1 MANLILHKKRM
12 KRIYLVP
19 TVLMSCV
26 SFTFAQQQIS
36 GTVQDEKGAPLQ
48 NVSVAN
54 LQTQTAAVT
63 DSSGNFII
71 DAEKGNVLEF
81 SLDNVTQ
88 KITVDNR
95 TKYPVIL
102 RNKLTDIE
110 EVVMVGYGSQKRSDV
125 TGAIGSV
132 KSEDFNKGLVA
143 NVGQLLQGKVAGVN
157 VANVSG
163 EPGANQN
170 IVIRGVGSL
179 RSGTTPLYVIDGFV
193 IDNSNTGVANNP
205 MNFINPQDIESMDVL
220 KDASASAIY
229 GARGANGVI
238 VITTKKGK
246 KGRTE
251 MNLSTSLTASHLAN
265 KMDVFS
271 ADEFRKQVTAIG
283 AKLDDMGGSTD
294 WQDELTRTAI
304 SKNINFSASG
314 ATENSNYY
322 AALGYEDQEGILYN
336 SSLRRYS
343 GRVNVSQKAFDG
355 RVNIDFNINGSKT
368 ENDRPSVT
376 SMVSTMLT
384 LNPTY
389 PAYTNGLPTTV
400 FNNGGF
406 NPLIRQDLYTDF
418 TSNNRILANFSPSVE
433 IIKGLTYKLNLGVD
447 YSSAD
452 RVIQNIPNAV
462 PLEIGNLNLN
472 YFSNNNTL
480 VENTLTYKF
489 KINRHD
495 FNVMAGHSYQR
506 LMLTSRG
513 WYYENF
519 PINGI
524 EPQYQIPAAGK
535 TNATSSVTANKNE
548 LQSWFGRMNYGYQD
562 KYLLTATLR
571 ADGSSKFG
579 ENNRYGV
586 FPSVAAGWNII
597 KEDFLADV
605 DAVSNLKLRASWGKT
620 GNQEIP
626 SKITK
631 RSYKS
636 ASDGSGQATYPLNDS
651 GNYPVGVYLVRANNP
666 DLQWEVTTQ
675 TNVGVDFGFLNNRL
689 TGTVDFFKKVSDNI
703 LLEINPTDPIEP
715 AEKMWKNIPNMSINN
730 TGWEFSLD
738 YSSDRNKA
746 FTYSIGGNASFI
758 KNEVK
763 DSPYRVLTTGEAQGP
778 GTTNAVINGYI
789 NGQPIGTFYVREF
802 LGLSENGTNIFR
814 DVDGDGII
822 TDNDRVAS
830 GSALPDFTYNLYLKA
845 AYKNFDL
852 GLNFNGVSGNMIYN
866 NTASTLFTRGRL
878 GISNNTTDVATQF
891 PNESVNNTNVI
902 STRYLEKGD
911 FLRLNNATLGYNLN
925 PKMLGIG
932 DHIRNIRFSVT
943 AQNLFVITKY
953 SGFDPEINTGISQG
967 GIQSFGIDYST
978 YPKARSF
985 VFGVNVA
992 F

>member
-1 MANLILHKKRM
+1 M

-26 SFTFAQQQIS
+26 GFTFAQNKIS
-36 GTVQDEKGAPLQ
+36 DTVKDETKMK
-48 NVSVAN
+48 
-54 LQTQTAAVT
+54 
-63 DSSGNFII
+63 DI
-71 DAEKGNVLEF
+71 D
-81 SLDNVTQ
+81 
-88 KITVDNR
+88 
-95 TKYPVIL
+95 
-102 RNKLTDIE
+102 
-110 EVVMVGYGSQKRSDV
+110 EVVMVGYGSQKKSDV

-193 IDNSNTGVANNP
+193 IDNSNTGVASNP
-205 MNFINPQDIESMDVL
+205 MNFINPEDIASMDVL

-251 MNLSTSLTASHLAN
+251 MNLSSSLTVSNLAN
-265 KMDVFS
+265 KMNVFS
-271 ADEFRKQVTAIG
+271 ADEFRKQVNGMG
-283 AKLDDMGGSTD
+283 AKIDDMGGSTD

-304 SKNINFSASG
+304 SKNINFSAAG

-336 SSLRRYS
+336 SALRRYS
-343 GRVNVSQKAFDG
+343 GRVNVSQKAFNG
-355 RVNIDFNINGSKT
+355 RMNIDFNINGTKT
-368 ENDRPSVT
+368 ENSRPTT
-376 SMVSTMLT
+376 SSIVSTMLT

-389 PAYTNGLPTTV
+389 PAFTNGSPTTV
-400 FNNGGF
+400 FNNGSF
-406 NPLIRQDLYTDF
+406 NPLIRQDIYSDLTD
-418 TSNNRILANFSPSVE
+418 NNRILANVSPSIE

-447 YSSAD
+447 YSKAD
-452 RVIQNIPNAV
+452 RAVQNIPHAI
-462 PLEIGNLNLN
+462 PQEDGSLSLE

-480 VENTLTYKF
+480 VENYLTYKF
-489 KINRHD
+489 KVKNHD
-495 FNVMAGHSYQR
+495 FNVMAGHSFQR
-506 LMLTSRG
+506 LYMEVRG
-513 WYYENF
+513 WNYRGF
-519 PINGI
+519 PNNGI
-524 EPQYQIPAAGK
+524 EPKYQITAYKELLSSSSAA
-535 TNATSSVTANKNE
+535 SRNE
-548 LQSWFGRMNYGYQD
+548 LQSWFGRLNYGFQD

-586 FPSVAAGWNII
+586 FPSVAAGWNIG
-597 KEDFLADV
+597 KENFLSNV
-605 DAVSNLKLRASWGKT
+605 EMVNNLKLRGSWGKT

-626 SKITK
+626 NKITK

-636 ASDGSGQATYPLNDS
+636 ASDGGGQATYPMDDS
-651 GNYPVGVYLVRANNP
+651 GTYPVGIYLVRAENP
-666 DLQWEVTTQ
+666 NIQWEVTTQ
-675 TNVGVDFGFLNNRL
+675 TNIGVDFGLFNNRL
-689 TGTVDFFKKVSDNI
+689 TGTVDYFKKVSDKV
-703 LLEINPTDPIEP
+703 LLEMTPTDPISAQP
-715 AEKMWKNIPNMSINN
+715 TIWQNIPNVSIHNQ
-730 TGWEFSLD
+730 GWEFALNYNSNL
-738 YSSDRNKA
+738 NKE
-746 FTYSIGGNASFI
+746 FIYSIGGNASVI
-758 KNEVK
+758 KNKVK
-763 DSPYRVLTTGEAQGP
+763 DSPYKVISTGEAQGP
-778 GTTNAVINGYI
+778 GTTNAVINGYL
-789 NGQPIGTFYVREF
+789 NGQPIGTFYVKEF
-802 LGLSENGTNIFR
+802 LGLNQNGTNIFR
-814 DVDGDGII
+814 DVDGDGTI
-822 TDNDRVAS
+822 TDNDRIAA
-830 GSALPDFTYNLYLKA
+830 GSALPDFTYNIYLKA

-852 GLNFNGVSGNMIYN
+852 GLNFNGVAGNMIYN

-878 GISNNTTDVATQF
+878 GLSQNTTDVATQF
-891 PNESVNNTNVI
+891 PNESTNNTNVI

-911 FLRLNNATLGYNLN
+911 FFRLNNATLGYNLD
-925 PKMLGIG
+925 PKILGIG
-932 DHIRNIRFSVT
+932 DHIRNIRFSIT
-943 AQNLFVITKY
+943 AQNLFIITKY

-967 GIQSFGIDYST
+967 GVQSFGIDYAT

>member
-1 MANLILHKKRM
+1 M

-26 SFTFAQQQIS
+26 SLTFAQKKESDTIK
-36 GTVQDEKGAPLQ
+36 DE
-48 NVSVAN
+48 S
-54 LQTQTAAVT
+54 
-63 DSSGNFII
+63 
-71 DAEKGNVLEF
+71 
-81 SLDNVTQ
+81 
-88 KITVDNR
+88 
-95 TKYPVIL
+95 
-102 RNKLTDIE
+102 KLKDIE

-170 IVIRGVGSL
+170 IIIRGVGSL

-193 IDNSNTGVANNP
+193 IDNSNTGVASNP
-205 MNFINPQDIESMDVL
+205 MNFINPEDIASMDVL

-251 MNLSTSLTASHLAN
+251 MNLSSSLTVSNLAT
-265 KMDVFS
+265 KMNVFS
-271 ADEFRKQVTAIG
+271 ADEFRKQVTGMG
-283 AKLDDMGGSTD
+283 AKIDDMGGSTD

-304 SKNINFSASG
+304 SKNVNFSAAG

-336 SSLRRYS
+336 SALRRYS
-343 GRVNVSQKAFDG
+343 GRVNVSQKAFNG
-355 RVNIDFNINGSKT
+355 RMNIDFNINGTKT
-368 ENDRPSVT
+368 ENNRPTT
-376 SMVSTMLT
+376 SSIVSTMLT

-389 PAYTNGLPTTV
+389 PAFTNGSPTTV
-400 FNNGGF
+400 FNNGSF
-406 NPLIRQDLYTDF
+406 NPLIRQDIYSDLTD
-418 TSNNRILANFSPSVE
+418 NNRILANVSPSIE

-447 YSSAD
+447 YSKAD
-452 RVIQNIPNAV
+452 RAVQNIPHAI
-462 PLEIGNLNLN
+462 PQEDGSLSLE

-480 VENTLTYKF
+480 VENYLTYKF
-489 KINRHD
+489 KVKNHD
-495 FNVMAGHSYQR
+495 FNVMAGHSFQR
-506 LMLTSRG
+506 LYMEVRG
-513 WYYENF
+513 WNYRGF
-519 PINGI
+519 PNNGI
-524 EPQYQIPAAGK
+524 EPKYQITAYKELLSSSSAA
-535 TNATSSVTANKNE
+535 SRNE
-548 LQSWFGRMNYGYQD
+548 LQSWFGRLNYGFQD

-586 FPSVAAGWNII
+586 FPSVAAGWNIS
-597 KEDFLADV
+597 KENFLSNV
-605 DAVSNLKLRASWGKT
+605 EMVNNLKLRGSWGKT

-626 SKITK
+626 NKITK

-636 ASDGSGQATYPLNDS
+636 ASDGGGQATYPMDDS
-651 GNYPVGVYLVRANNP
+651 GTYPVGIYLVRAENP
-666 DLQWEVTTQ
+666 NIQWEVTTQ
-675 TNVGVDFGFLNNRL
+675 TNIGVDFGLFNNRL
-689 TGTVDFFKKVSDNI
+689 TGTVDYFKKVSDKV
-703 LLEINPTDPIEP
+703 LLEMTPTDPISAQP
-715 AEKMWKNIPNMSINN
+715 TIWQNIPNVSIHNQ
-730 TGWEFSLD
+730 GWEFALN
-738 YSSDRNKA
+738 YNSDLNKA
-746 FTYSIGGNASFI
+746 FTYSIGGNASVI
-758 KNEVK
+758 KNKVK
-763 DSPYRVLTTGEAQGP
+763 DSPYKVISTGEAQGP
-778 GTTNAVINGYI
+778 GTTNAVINGYL
-789 NGQPIGTFYVREF
+789 NGQPIGTFYVKEF
-802 LGLSENGTNIFR
+802 LGLNQNGTNIFR
-814 DVDGDGII
+814 DVDGDGTI
-822 TDNDRVAS
+822 TDNDRVAA
-830 GSALPDFTYNLYLKA
+830 GSALPDFTYNIYLKA

-852 GLNFNGVSGNMIYN
+852 GLNFNGVAGNMIYN

-878 GISNNTTDVATQF
+878 GLSQNTTDAATQF
-891 PNESVNNTNVI
+891 PNESTNNTNVI

-911 FLRLNNATLGYNLN
+911 FFRLNNATLGYNLN
-925 PKMLGIG
+925 PKFLGIG

-967 GIQSFGIDYST
+967 GVQSFGIDYAT

>member
-1 MANLILHKKRM
+1 M

-26 SFTFAQQQIS
+26 SLTYAQKKVS
-36 GTVQDEKGAPLQ
+36 DTVKGEKH
-48 NVSVAN
+48 
-54 LQTQTAAVT
+54 TY
-63 DSSGNFII
+63 I
-71 DAEKGNVLEF
+71 D
-81 SLDNVTQ
+81 
-88 KITVDNR
+88 
-95 TKYPVIL
+95 
-102 RNKLTDIE
+102 
-110 EVVMVGYGSQKRSDV
+110 EVVMIGYGSQKKSDV
-125 TGAIGSV
+125 TGAVASV
-132 KSEDFNKGLVA
+132 KSDDFNKGLVA
-143 NVGQLLQGKVAGVN
+143 NAGQLLQGKVAGVN

-220 KDASASAIY
+220 KDASAAAIY

-246 KGRTE
+246 KGRTQ
-251 MNLSTSLTASHLAN
+251 MNLSSNLTISNLAN
-265 KMDVFS
+265 KMNVFS
-271 ADEFRKQVTAIG
+271 ADEFRRQVAAMG
-283 AKLDDMGGSTD
+283 AKVDDMGGNTD
-294 WQDELTRTAI
+294 WQDELTRTAV
-304 SKNINFSASG
+304 SKNVNFSASG

-336 SSLRRYS
+336 SNLRRYS

-355 RVNIDFNINGSKT
+355 RVNIDFNLNGSRT
-368 ENDRPSVT
+368 ENNRPSVT

-384 LNPTY
+384 MNPTY
-389 PAYTNGLPTTV
+389 PAYTNGAPTTV
-400 FNNGGF
+400 FNNGAF
-406 NPLIRQDLYTDF
+406 NPLIRQDIYKDLTN
-418 TSNNRILANFSPSVE
+418 NNRILANVSPSIE

-452 RVIQNIPNAV
+452 RIIQNTPHAI
-462 PLEIGNLNLN
+462 PLEVGTLNLN
-472 YFSNNNTL
+472 YYSNNNTL

-489 KINRHD
+489 KFDRHD
-495 FNVMAGHSYQR
+495 FNVMAGHSYQKLFLVAR
-506 LMLTSRG
+506 S
-513 WYYENF
+513 WDYSVF
-519 PINGI
+519 PNNGI
-524 EPQYQIPAAGK
+524 EPQYQIGAANK
-535 TNATSSVTANKNE
+535 NNTTSSSLANKNE
-548 LQSWFGRMNYGYQD
+548 LQSWFGRVNYGFAD

-579 ENNRYGV
+579 ANNRYGI
-586 FPSVAAGWNII
+586 FPSVAAGWNIS
-597 KEDFLADV
+597 KESFLVDV
-605 DAVSNLKLRASWGKT
+605 DAISNLKLRASWGKT

-626 SKITK
+626 NKITQ

-636 ASDGSGQATYPLNDS
+636 ASDGSGQATYPMDDS
-651 GNYPVGVYLVRANNP
+651 GNYPVGIYLVRANNP

-675 TNVGVDFGFLNNRL
+675 TNIGVDFGLFNNRL
-689 TGTVDFFKKVSDNI
+689 SGTVDFFKKVSNDI
-703 LLEINPTDPIEP
+703 LLEISPEDPIEP
-715 AEKMWKNIPNMSINN
+715 AETMWKNIPNMSINN
-730 TGWEFSLD
+730 TGLEFSLNYD
-738 YSSDRNKA
+738 SNRSRD
-746 FTYSIGGNASFI
+746 FTYSIGGNISFI

-763 DSPYRVLTTGEAQGP
+763 DSPYKVISTGEAQGP
-778 GTTNAVINGYI
+778 GTTNAVINGYL

-802 LGLSENGTNIFR
+802 VGLSENGTNIFR
-814 DVDGDGII
+814 DVDGDGQI
-822 TDNDRVAS
+822 TDNDRIAA
-830 GSALPDFTYNLYLKA
+830 GSALPDFTYNINLKA

-852 GLNFNGVSGNMIYN
+852 GLNFNGVAGNMIYN

-878 GISNNTTDVATQF
+878 GLSQNTTDAATQF
-891 PNESVNNTNVI
+891 PNESANNTNVI

-911 FLRLNNATLGYNLN
+911 FFRLNNATLGYNLN
-925 PKMLGIG
+925 PKVLGLG
-932 DHIRNIRFSVT
+932 EHIRNIRFSIT
-943 AQNLFVITKY
+943 GQNLFVLTKY

-967 GIQSFGIDYST
+967 GIQSFGIDYAT

>member
-1 MANLILHKKRM
+1 M
-12 KRIYLVP
+12 KRIYLVS

-26 SFTFAQQQIS
+26 SLTFAQKKESDTIK
-36 GTVQDEKGAPLQ
+36 DE
-48 NVSVAN
+48 S
-54 LQTQTAAVT
+54 
-63 DSSGNFII
+63 
-71 DAEKGNVLEF
+71 
-81 SLDNVTQ
+81 
-88 KITVDNR
+88 
-95 TKYPVIL
+95 
-102 RNKLTDIE
+102 KLTDIE
-110 EVVMVGYGSQKRSDV
+110 EVVMVGYGSQKKSDV
-125 TGAIGSV
+125 TGAVGSV

-143 NVGQLLQGKVAGVN
+143 NAGQLLQGKVAGVN

-220 KDASASAIY
+220 KDASAAAIY

-246 KGRTE
+246 KGRTQ
-251 MNLSTSLTASHLAN
+251 MNLSSNLTISNLAN
-265 KMDVFS
+265 KMDVFG
-271 ADEFRKQVTAIG
+271 ADEFRRQVTAMG
-283 AKLDDMGGSTD
+283 AKVDDMGGNTD
-294 WQDELTRTAI
+294 WQEELTRTAV
-304 SKNINFSASG
+304 SKTVNFSAAG
-314 ATENSNYY
+314 ATENSNYF

-336 SSLRRYS
+336 SNLRRYT

-355 RVNIDFNINGSKT
+355 RVNIDFNLNGTRT
-368 ENDRPSVT
+368 ENNRPSVT
-376 SMVSTMLT
+376 SIVSTMLT

-389 PAYTNGLPTTV
+389 PAFTDGSPTTI
-400 FNNGGF
+400 FNNGAF
-406 NPLIRQDLYTDF
+406 NPLIRQQIYKDF
-418 TSNNRILANFSPSVE
+418 TSNNRILANISPSVE
-433 IIKGLTYKLNLGVD
+433 IIKGLIYKMNLGID

-452 RVIQNIPNAV
+452 RVVQNTPHAI
-462 PLEIGNLNLN
+462 PLEVGTLNLN
-472 YFSNNNTL
+472 YFTNNNTL
-480 VENTLTYKF
+480 IENTLTYKF

-506 LMLTSRG
+506 LFLTARS
-513 WYYENF
+513 WDYSVF
-519 PINGI
+519 PNNGI
-524 EPQYQIPAAGK
+524 EPQYQIGAANK
-535 TNATSSVTANKNE
+535 NNTTSSSIANRNE
-548 LQSWFGRMNYGYQD
+548 LQSWFGRVNYGFAD

-586 FPSVAAGWNII
+586 FPSVAAGWNIS
-597 KEDFLADV
+597 KESFLENV
-605 DAVSNLKLRASWGKT
+605 DAISNLKLRASWGKT

-636 ASDGSGQATYPLNDS
+636 ASDGTGQATYPMDDS
-651 GNYPVGVYLVRANNP
+651 GNYPVGIYLVRANNP

-675 TNVGVDFGFLNNRL
+675 TNIGLDFGFLNNRL
-689 TGTVDFFKKVSDNI
+689 TGSVDLFKKVSNDI
-703 LLEINPTDPIEP
+703 LLEISPEDPIEP
-715 AEKMWKNIPNMSINN
+715 AETMWKNIPDMSINN
-730 TGWEFSLD
+730 TGLEFAINYDSNRN
-738 YSSDRNKA
+738 SD
-746 FTYSIGGNASFI
+746 FTYSIGGNMSFI

-763 DSPYRVLTTGEAQGP
+763 DSPYKVISTGEAQGP

-789 NGQPIGTFYVREF
+789 NGQPIGTFYVRDF
-802 LGLSENGTNIFR
+802 QGLNAAGTNIFR
-814 DVDGDGII
+814 DVDGDGQI
-822 TDNDRVAS
+822 TDNDRIAA
-830 GSALPDFTYNLYLKA
+830 GSALPDFTYNINLKA

-852 GLNFNGVSGNMIYN
+852 GLNFNGVAGNMIYN

-878 GISNNTTDVATQF
+878 GLSQNTTSAATQF
-891 PNESVNNTNVI
+891 PNESANNTNVI

-911 FLRLNNATLGYNLN
+911 FFRLNNATLGYNLD
-925 PKMLGIG
+925 PKIIGIG
-932 DHIRNIRFSVT
+932 EHIRNIRFTVT
-943 AQNLFVITKY
+943 GQNLFVITKY

-967 GIQSFGIDYST
+967 GIQSFGIDYAT
-978 YPKARSF
+978 YPRARSF

>member
-1 MANLILHKKRM
+1 M

-19 TVLMSCV
+19 TVLMGCV
-26 SFTFAQQQIS
+26 SFTFGQNTIS
-36 GTVQDEKGAPLQ
+36 DTVKDETK
-48 NVSVAN
+48 VK
-54 LQTQTAAVT
+54 
-63 DSSGNFII
+63 DI
-71 DAEKGNVLEF
+71 D
-81 SLDNVTQ
+81 
-88 KITVDNR
+88 
-95 TKYPVIL
+95 
-102 RNKLTDIE
+102 
-110 EVVMVGYGSQKRSDV
+110 EVVMVGYGSQKKSDV

-157 VANVSG
+157 VASVSG

-205 MNFINPQDIESMDVL
+205 MNFINPDDIASLDVL
-220 KDASASAIY
+220 KDASAAAIY

-246 KGRTE
+246 KGRTQ
-251 MNLSTSLTASHLAN
+251 MNFSSNLTISNLAN
-265 KMDVFS
+265 KMDVFT
-271 ADEFRKQVTAIG
+271 ADEFRQQVTAIG
-283 AKLDDMGGSTD
+283 GKLDDMGGSTD
-294 WQDELTRTAI
+294 WQDELTRTAV
-304 SKNINFSASG
+304 SKNVNFSAAG
-314 ATENSNYY
+314 ATDTSNYY

-336 SSLRRYS
+336 SSLKRYT
-343 GRVNVSQKAFDG
+343 GRINMSQKAFDG
-355 RVNIDFNINGSKT
+355 RVNIDFNLNGTKT
-368 ENDRPSVT
+368 ENNRPNATSV
-376 SMVSTMLT
+376 VSEMLT
-384 LNPTY
+384 WNPTY
-389 PAYTNGLPTTV
+389 PAYTNGAPTAV
-400 FNNGGF
+400 FNNGAF
-406 NPLIRQDLYTDF
+406 NPLIRREIYKDF
-418 TSNNRILANFSPSVE
+418 TNNNRILANVSPSVE
-433 IIKGLTYKLNLGVD
+433 IIRGLTYKMNLGVD

-452 RVIQNIPNAV
+452 RVIQNIPHAV
-462 PLEIGNLNLN
+462 PLEIGTLDLS
-472 YFSNNNTL
+472 YYSNNNTL
-480 VENTLTYKF
+480 IENTLTYKF
-489 KINRHD
+489 KIENHD
-495 FNVMAGHSYQR
+495 FNVMAGHSYQK
-506 LMLTSRG
+506 LKLTTRG
-513 WYYENF
+513 WYYQNF

-524 EPQYQIPAAGK
+524 EPQYQIPAASL
-535 TNATSSVTANKNE
+535 TNSTTSIIANRNE
-548 LQSWFGRMNYGYQD
+548 LQSWFGRVNYDFND

-579 ENNRYGV
+579 ENNRYGY
-586 FPSVAAGWNII
+586 FPSVAAGWNVI
-597 KEDFLADV
+597 KEDFLSNV

-631 RSYKS
+631 RSYKADS
-636 ASDGSGQATYPLNDS
+636 TGSGQATYPLNDS

-675 TNVGVDFGFLNNRL
+675 TNIGVDFGFLNNRL

-715 AEKMWKNIPNMSINN
+715 AEKMWKNIPNISINN
-730 TGWEFSLD
+730 TGWEFALD
-738 YSSDRNKA
+738 YSSDRNKD
-746 FTYSIGGNASFI
+746 FTYSIGGNASII

-763 DSPYRVLTTGEAQGP
+763 DSPYKVLTTGEAQGP

-802 LGLSENGTNIFR
+802 IGLSENGTNVFR

-822 TDNDRVAS
+822 TDNDRVAA

-878 GISNNTTDVATQF
+878 GISQNTTDVATQF

-911 FLRLNNATLGYNLN
+911 YFRLNNATLGYNLN
-925 PKMLGIG
+925 PAILGIG
-932 DHIRNIRFSVT
+932 DHVRNIRFSVT

-953 SGFDPEINTGISQG
+953 SGFDPEINTGLSQG

>member
-1 MANLILHKKRM
+1 M

-26 SFTFAQQQIS
+26 SLTFAQKKESDTIKS
-36 GTVQDEKGAPLQ
+36 D
-48 NVSVAN
+48 
-54 LQTQTAAVT
+54 
-63 DSSGNFII
+63 D
-71 DAEKGNVLEF
+71 
-81 SLDNVTQ
+81 
-88 KITVDNR
+88 
-95 TKYPVIL
+95 
-102 RNKLTDIE
+102 KLKDIE
-110 EVVMVGYGSQKRSDV
+110 EVVMIGYGSQKKSDV
-125 TGAIGSV
+125 TGSVGSV

-205 MNFINPQDIESMDVL
+205 MNFINPQDIESVDVL
-220 KDASASAIY
+220 KDASAAAIY

-246 KGRTE
+246 KGRTQ
-251 MNLSTSLTASHLAN
+251 MNLSSNLTISSLSN

-283 AKLDDMGGSTD
+283 GKLDDMGGNTD
-294 WQDELTRTAI
+294 WQDELTRTAV
-304 SKNINFSASG
+304 SKNVNFSASG

-336 SSLRRYS
+336 SNLKRYS

-355 RVNIDFNINGSKT
+355 RVNIDFNLNGTRT
-368 ENDRPSVT
+368 ENNRPSVT
-376 SMVSTMLT
+376 SMVSNMLT
-384 LNPTY
+384 WNPTY
-389 PAYTNGLPTTV
+389 PAYTNGSPTAV
-400 FNNGGF
+400 FNNGSF
-406 NPLIRQDLYTDF
+406 NPLIRQEIYKDLTN
-418 TSNNRILANFSPSVE
+418 NNRILANFSPSVE

-452 RVIQNIPNAV
+452 RIIQNIPHAI

-472 YFSNNNTL
+472 NFSNNNTL

-489 KINRHD
+489 KLNNHH
-495 FNVMAGHSYQR
+495 FNVLAGHSYQR
-506 LMLTSRG
+506 LMLVSRG

-535 TNATSSVTANKNE
+535 NNSTTSITANKNE
-548 LQSWFGRMNYGYQD
+548 LQSWFGRVNYDYND

-579 ENNRYGV
+579 ENNRYGI
-586 FPSVAAGWNII
+586 FPSVAAGWNIS
-597 KEDFLADV
+597 KEDFLANV
-605 DAVSNLKLRASWGKT
+605 SAISNLKLRASWGKT

-636 ASDGSGQATYPLNDS
+636 DSNGTAQATYPLNDS
-651 GNYPVGVYLVRANNP
+651 GNYPVGVYLVRVDNP

-675 TNVGVDFGFLNNRL
+675 TNIGLDFGVLNNRL
-689 TGTVDFFKKVSDNI
+689 TGSVDFFRKVSDNI
-703 LLEINPTDPIEP
+703 LMEINPVDPIEP
-715 AEKMWKNIPNMSINN
+715 APTMWKNIPNMTINN
-730 TGWEFSLD
+730 VGYEISLN
-738 YSSDRNKA
+738 YNSDPNKA
-746 FTYSIGGNASFI
+746 FTYSIGGNTSFI
-758 KNEVK
+758 RNKVK
-763 DSPYRVLTTGEAQGP
+763 HSPYRVISTGEAQGP

-789 NGQPIGTFYVREF
+789 NDQPIGTFYVREF
-802 LGLSENGTNIFR
+802 LGLNANGTNIFR

-822 TDNDRVAS
+822 TDNDRVAA

-852 GLNFNGVSGNMIYN
+852 GLNFNGVAGNMIYN
-866 NTASTLFTRGRL
+866 NTASTLFSRGRL
-878 GISNNTTDVATQF
+878 GISQNTTDVATQF

-911 FLRLNNATLGYNLN
+911 FFRLNNATLGYNLN
-925 PKMLGIG
+925 PRILGIG
-932 DHIRNIRFSVT
+932 EHIRNIRFSVT
-943 AQNLFVITKY
+943 AQNVFVITKY
-953 SGFDPEINTGISQG
+953 SGFDPEINTGLSQG
-967 GIQSFGIDYST
+967 GIQSFGIDYAT

>member
-1 MANLILHKKRM
+1 MTSLILHKKRM

-36 GTVQDEKGAPLQ
+36 GTVQDDKGTLLQ
-48 NVSVAN
+48 NVKIAN

-63 DSSGNFII
+63 DSLGNFII
-71 DAEKGNVLEF
+71 NAEKGNVLEF
-81 SLDNVTQ
+81 SLDNSTQ
-88 KITVDNR
+88 KVTVDNR
-95 TKYPVIL
+95 TRYFVTFT
-102 RNKLTDIE
+102 NKLTDIE

-205 MNFINPQDIESMDVL
+205 MNFINPDDIASMDVL

-251 MNLSTSLTASHLAN
+251 MNLSSSLTVSSLAN
-265 KMDVFS
+265 KMNVFS
-271 ADEFRKQVTAIG
+271 ADEFRKQVTGMG
-283 AKLDDMGGSTD
+283 AKLDDMGGNTD
-294 WQDELTRTAI
+294 WQDELTRMAI
-304 SKNINFSASG
+304 SKNVNFSAAG

-368 ENDRPSVT
+368 ENERPSVT

-389 PAYTNGLPTTV
+389 PAYTNGSPTTV
-400 FNNGGF
+400 FNNGAF
-406 NPLIRQDLYTDF
+406 NPLIRQNIYTDF
-418 TSNNRILANFSPSVE
+418 TNNNRILANISPSVE

-447 YSSAD
+447 YSNAD
-452 RVIQNIPNAV
+452 RIVQNIPHAV
-462 PLEIGNLNLN
+462 PLENGSLNLN

-480 VENTLTYKF
+480 VENYLTYKF
-489 KINRHD
+489 KIQNHD

-506 LMLTSRG
+506 LFLVARG
-513 WYYENF
+513 WSYLNF
-519 PINGI
+519 PNNGI
-524 EPQYQIPAAGK
+524 EPQYQIPAGDK
-535 TNATSSVTANKNE
+535 TTMTSSSIANRNE
-548 LQSWFGRMNYGYQD
+548 LQSWFGRVNYDFQD

-586 FPSVAAGWNII
+586 FPSVAAGWNIS
-597 KEDFLADV
+597 KESFLSDV
-605 DAVSNLKLRASWGKT
+605 DVINDLKLRGSWGKT

-626 SKITK
+626 NKITK
-631 RSYKS
+631 KSYKS
-636 ASDGSGQATYPLNDS
+636 ASDGSGMATYPMDDS
-651 GNYPVGVYLVRANNP
+651 GNYPVGIYLVRANNP

-675 TNVGVDFGFLNNRL
+675 TNVGVDFGILNNRL
-689 TGTVDFFKKVSDNI
+689 TGTVDFFKKVSNNI
-703 LLEINPTDPIEP
+703 LLEISPEDPIEP
-715 AEKMWKNIPNMSINN
+715 AETMWKNIPNMSIHN
-730 TGWEFSLD
+730 TGWEFALD
-738 YSSDRNKA
+738 YNSDRNKS
-746 FTYSIGGNASFI
+746 FTYNIGANVAFI
-758 KNEVK
+758 KNKVK
-763 DSPYRVLTTGEAQGP
+763 DSPYKVISTGEAQGP
-778 GTTNAVINGYI
+778 GTTNAVINGYL

-802 LGLSENGTNIFR
+802 VGLSENGTNIFK

-822 TDNDRVAS
+822 TDNDRVAA
-830 GSALPDFTYNLYLKA
+830 GSALPDFTYNLYVKM
-845 AYKNFDL
+845 AYRNFDL

-878 GISNNTTDVATQF
+878 GLSQNTTDAATQF

-911 FLRLNNATLGYNLN
+911 FFRLNNATLGYNLN
-925 PKMLGIG
+925 PRILGIG
-932 DHIRNIRFSVT
+932 NHVRNIKLSVT

-985 VFGVNVA
+985 VFGVNVG